1 MRTRPFHLH
10 FAIRVICIT
19 LSGIVFQQA
28 ATAQTSLEEIAQKVG
43 IRVLT
48 QGVSGDAPKSEA
60 VKAIPFNR
68 LNDYGKQRINGV
80 LNNLAQH
87 RSLPS
92 LQYVV
97 HPQMYEYLVQNP
109 DVAVSSWRAMGISRF
124 QMWQTGPFDYEVS
137 AADGSEG
144 ITDVI
149 YRDANTCLLI
159 CDGVYNSPLLPKS
172 IEASA
177 LLLLRYKFVKSSE
190 GSMLVDQKLDAF
202 VAFPSNTAQA
212 VAKLASPVTNLIM
225 DRNLFEVSLYARMM
239 SRAAETEPEWVE
251 HLAQQLDGV
260 LPQRRT
266 ELAGIVEKVPRVS
279 QVSDSRADIGKSRQF
294 KIFESSLSRVEAISP
309 PPQPTRAAPDSRLQK
324 SAPER
329 SSDGRSLRIVPAT
342 RLDSQDAVSG
352 SVKQTS
358 QVVEQ
363 ARSTDGEKWTARDTG
378 GQSSSTTIS
387 PGRRSVKN
395 TDLFELQDIIP

>member
-1 MRTRPFHLH
+1 
-10 FAIRVICIT
+10 
-19 LSGIVFQQA
+19 
-28 ATAQTSLEEIAQKVG
+28 
-43 IRVLT
+43 
-48 QGVSGDAPKSEA
+48 
-60 VKAIPFNR
+60 
-68 LNDYGKQRINGV
+68 
-80 LNNLAQH
+80 
-87 RSLPS
+87 
-92 LQYVV
+92 
-97 HPQMYEYLVQNP
+97 
-109 DVAVSSWRAMGISRF
+109 
-124 QMWQTGPFDYEVS
+124 
-137 AADGSEG
+137 
-144 ITDVI
+144 
-149 YRDANTCLLI
+149 
-159 CDGVYNSPLLPKS
+159 
-172 IEASA
+172 
-177 LLLLRYKFVKSSE
+177 
-190 GSMLVDQKLDAF
+190 
-202 VAFPSNTAQA
+202 
-212 VAKLASPVTNLIM
+212 
-225 DRNLFEVSLYARMM
+225 MM